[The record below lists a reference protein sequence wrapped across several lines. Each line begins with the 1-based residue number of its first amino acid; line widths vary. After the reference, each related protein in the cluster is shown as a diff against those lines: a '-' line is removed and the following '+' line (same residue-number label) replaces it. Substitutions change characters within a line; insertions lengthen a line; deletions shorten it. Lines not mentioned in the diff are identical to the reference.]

1 VNRDVAV
8 LFVEIAAPPTN
19 LLGPALVRN
28 LVTLIRGAEADDGT
42 KVLVWSSA
50 DPDYFISHVEVTK
63 VKEDHEEAAK
73 LNGEPTIALLFR
85 HLSSSR
91 LVSIAQIEGRVR
103 GAGCEFVLAC
113 VMRFAA
119 RGSAVF
125 SQMEAAFGLI
135 PGGGAAQSL
144 TRLMG
149 RGRALEVML
158 SALILERV
166 LAGTPLETQ
175 SLYACARLY

>member
-1 VNRDVAV
+1 M
-8 LFVEIAAPPTN
+8 
-19 LLGPALVRN
+19 
-28 LVTLIRGAEADDGT
+28 
-42 KVLVWSSA
+42 
-50 DPDYFISHVEVTK
+50 
-63 VKEDHEEAAK
+63 KEYHEEAAK
-73 LNGEPTIALLFR
+73 LSGEPTIALLFR
-85 HLSSSR
+85 RLSSSR

-103 GAGCEFVLAC
+103 GAGCELVLAC
-113 VMRFAA
+113 DMRFAA

-144 TRLMG
+144 TRRMG

-175 SLYACARLY
+175 SLYVCARLY